1 MTAIDKGDLAAGAI
15 FFMTTSPLI
24 RFHAL
29 VRRLSQ
35 VFGVNAL

>member
-24 RFHAL
+24 RFHPA
-29 VRRLSQ
+29 RAGYR
-35 VFGVNAL
+35 